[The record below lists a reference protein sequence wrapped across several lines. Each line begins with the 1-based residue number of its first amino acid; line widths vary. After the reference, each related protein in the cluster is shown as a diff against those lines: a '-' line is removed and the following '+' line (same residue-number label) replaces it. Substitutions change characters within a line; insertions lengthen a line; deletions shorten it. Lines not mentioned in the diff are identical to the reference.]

1 MSELFDTIEMKA
13 LDAAVRER
21 IAFEERQAERK
32 RETKNKRTKAIRT
45 MLKHFGIA
53 VLVCLGLWLAG
64 KLDLMNDDL
73 VLALIAAIGAWL
85 AYWFGAFVQFMWC
98 KGGFMEC

>member
-13 LDAAVRER
+13 LDATERER
-21 IAFEERQAERK
+21 IAYEERQAERK
-32 RETKNKRTKAIRT
+32 REVKAKRGKAIRA